1 MMLQTAQAAYDWGV
15 DSLKYHPLYV
25 VKRTA
30 LANEY
35 TRGEFKPITQ
45 ECYLEVLCEA
55 LAMKPDHISVQ
66 RLTAGIDDDSLIAP
80 EWCKHKNE
88 QLHAINTALK
98 RIGLKY

>member
-1 MMLQTAQAAYDWGV
+1 
-15 DSLKYHPLYV
+15 LYV

-35 TRGEFKPITQ
+35 ARGEFAPIS
-45 ECYLEVLCEA
+45 EELYLEVLCEA

-80 EWCKHKNE
+80 DWCKHKND
-88 QLHAINTALK
+88 QLRAINTALK
-98 RIGLKY
+98 RMGLKY